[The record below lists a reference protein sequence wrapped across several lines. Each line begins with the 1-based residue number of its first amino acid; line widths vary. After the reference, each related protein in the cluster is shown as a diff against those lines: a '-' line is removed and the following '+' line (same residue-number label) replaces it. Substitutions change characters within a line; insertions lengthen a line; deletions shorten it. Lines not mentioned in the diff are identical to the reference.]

1 MNKEIEYFKVRLK
14 LLWLE
19 NKEYKINLL
28 MGFISNITLFITIL
42 ALYYIVGNLFLF
54 DYGFTMI
61 DFITLFVLLLFSSIL
76 WRLFANSK
84 LSMML
89 KRGDFN
95 KILTLPI
102 SAFVFQAPFTMFGVG
117 LVNIMVNFSILV
129 ILLLV
134 FYSPLYYIVGLTIL
148 VLGNLFQFTIM
159 NYIFSFSF
167 FMKQN
172 DFLYRLYYSSTSG
185 SVEQFTPIAFTNSSL
200 YMLMALLPASIYG
213 FWAVEAFKGNF
224 EMFSIILITSLIGII
239 VFSILTYTNWKIGIR
254 RYEGFGG

>member
-28 MGFISNITLFITIL
+28 MGFVSNITLFITIL

-54 DYGFTMI
+54 EYGFRMI
-61 DFITLFVLLLFSSIL
+61 DFITLFVLLLLSSIL

-84 LSMML
+84 LNEML

-95 KILTLPI
+95 KILTLPV
-102 SAFVFQAPFTMFGVG
+102 SVFVFQAPFTMFGVG
-117 LVNIMVNFSILV
+117 LVNILVNFSILI

-134 FYSPLYYIVGLTIL
+134 FYSPLYYIIGFTIL
-148 VLGNLFQFTIM
+148 VIGNLMQFAFM
-159 NYIFSFSF
+159 NFIFSFSF
-167 FMKQN
+167 FMKEN
-172 DFLYRLYYSSTSG
+172 RFLYMLYYHSTTG
-185 SVEQFTPIAFTNSSL
+185 SVEQFTPIAFTNSPL
-200 YMLMALLPASIYG
+200 YLFMALLPASIYG

-224 EMFSIILITSLIGII
+224 EMFSIILVVSSIGII
-239 VFSILTYTNWKIGIR
+239 VFSILTYINWKIGIR
-254 RYEGFGG
+254 KYEGFGG

>member
-1 MNKEIEYFKVRLK
+1 MIKEVEYFKVRLK

-42 ALYYIVGNLFLF
+42 SLYYIVGNLFLF
-54 DYGFTMI
+54 EYGFRMI

-76 WRLFANSK
+76 WRLFANSR
-84 LSMML
+84 LSEML

-117 LVNIMVNFSILV
+117 LVNILVNFSIL
-129 ILLLV
+129 IMLLLV
-134 FYSPLYYIVGLTIL
+134 FYSPLYYIAGFTIL
-148 VLGNLFQFTIM
+148 VLGNLMQFTFM
-159 NYIFSFSF
+159 NFIFSFSF
-167 FMKQN
+167 FMKEN
-172 DFLYRLYYSSTSG
+172 RFLYTLYYHSTTG
-185 SVEQFTPIAFTNSSL
+185 SVEQFTPIAFTNSPL
-200 YMLMALLPASIYG
+200 YMFMALLPASIYG
-213 FWAVEAFKGNF
+213 FWAVEVFKGNF
-224 EMFSIILITSLIGII
+224 EMLSIILITSLVGII
-239 VFSILTYTNWKIGIR
+239 IFSMFTHINWKIGIR